1 MVNRKCSVCGGRLMR
16 NKKPFVIEANGQR
29 LLIENVPCFE
39 CNKCGLTTV
48 DSQVVR
54 TIKGIGRL
62 FKEGQ
67 LKTEE
72 VVIPKV
78 DFSSARPRQI
88 K

>member
-1 MVNRKCSVCGGRLMR
+1 MTNRKCSVCGGKLTKNR
-16 NKKPFVIEANGQR
+16 KPFVIETNGQR

-39 CNKCGLTTV
+39 CGKCGLTTV

-54 TIKGIGRL
+54 TIKGISRL

-72 VVIPKV
+72 IAIPEI
-78 DFSSARPRQI
+78 DFDSVRL
-88 K
+88 